1 MIGLV
6 VIVLVVVLFGE
17 PIMTFLNSVLDD
29 PASAENLITSN
40 KLS

>member
-1 MIGLV
+1 
-6 VIVLVVVLFGE
+6 
-17 PIMTFLNSVLDD
+17 MTFLNSVLDD